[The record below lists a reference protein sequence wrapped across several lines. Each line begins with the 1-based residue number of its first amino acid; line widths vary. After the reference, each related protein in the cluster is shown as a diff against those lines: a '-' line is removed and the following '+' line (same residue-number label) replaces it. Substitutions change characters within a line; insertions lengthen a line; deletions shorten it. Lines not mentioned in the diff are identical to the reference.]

1 MGVRYRLDRSRAGR
15 GVWGGGCCV
24 LRAVPWSVSPALPS
38 VQPGLSRHPVS
49 ELVGE
54 TGGAAHAQKRV
65 VPRGQR
71 ELAPPVGQQA
81 SGGRGGHLLA
91 GVELAGGDGG
101 LPGVWVVTT
110 THSHR
115 SRAAASAV
123 RAWAVVSWLWVRV

>member
-15 GVWGGGCCV
+15 GIWGGGCCV
-24 LRAVPWSVSPALPS
+24 LRAVPWPVSPALPS

-91 GVELAGGDGG
+91 GVEEPPRIYWRLRCFGFRIDYSVA
-101 LPGVWVVTT
+101 LP
-110 THSHR
+110 
-115 SRAAASAV
+115 
-123 RAWAVVSWLWVRV
+123 